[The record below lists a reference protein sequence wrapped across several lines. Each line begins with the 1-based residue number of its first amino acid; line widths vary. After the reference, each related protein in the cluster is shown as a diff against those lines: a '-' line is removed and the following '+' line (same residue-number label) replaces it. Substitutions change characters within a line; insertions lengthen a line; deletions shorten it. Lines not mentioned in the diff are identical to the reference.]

1 MTDDLTRPSASFGDA
16 ASAPAAGAPM
26 TRREARAA
34 EGHVSRRALREAER
48 AAEARA
54 AGVARPAPA
63 VPHMA
68 ATLPSVAAAPVPP
81 SPLAQ
86 SAIAVVP
93 AVPVASAAALA
104 PVAPAVPMRTRV
116 ARKVFPPVVMAAAAA
131 LIIGTSV
138 PSNVLGDL
146 TADAA
151 NASIGAV
158 ATASALDA
166 GAVIET
172 NDTAPSLAGGAAP
185 AEAPPSQV
193 LATEA
198 TDAEALPV
206 ANRDDWSVTSYAELM
221 RLQYGNRSFMY
232 ATTGTGAVRWPF
244 PFAAEISSG
253 FGNRSAPCRGCS
265 SYHQGLDFVPGY
277 GTPIQSIADGVVTF
291 AGWGGGYGLHVIIE
305 HVINGQKVTTLYAH
319 MAPDSTPLSE
329 GDPIAAGDYIGQVG
343 DTGLSTAP
351 HLHFEL
357 KLDGVAVDPYAWL
370 TTNAS

>member
-54 AGVARPAPA
+54 AGVARSAPDA
-63 VPHMA
+63 PPVA
-68 ATLPSVAAAPVPP
+68 ATLP
-81 SPLAQ
+81 PLAPTPL
-86 SAIAVVP
+86 APAP
-93 AVPVASAAALA
+93 AVPVASAVAL
-104 PVAPAVPMRTRV
+104 APAVPMRTRV

-172 NDTAPSLAGGAAP
+172 NDTAPSLAEGAAP

-198 TDAEALPV
+198 ADAEVVPV

-277 GTPIQSIADGVVTF
+277 GTPIQSIADGTVTF
-291 AGWGGGYGLHVIIE
+291 AGWGGGYGLHVIID
-305 HVINGQKVTTLYAH
+305 HVINGKKVTTLYAH
-319 MAPDSTPLSE
+319 MAPDSTPLST

>member
-1 MTDDLTRPSASFGDA
+1 MTDDLTRQSAGFGDA
-16 ASAPAAGAPM
+16 AQASTPASQPM

-48 AAEARA
+48 ATERQAERPVVRQP
-54 AGVARPAPA
+54 VAVLQP
-63 VPHMA
+63 
-68 ATLPSVAAAPVPP
+68 
-81 SPLAQ
+81 
-86 SAIAVVP
+86 VVP
-93 AVPVASAAALA
+93 VVSVPVTPL
-104 PVAPAVPMRTRV
+104 RTRV

-138 PSNVLGDL
+138 PSTVLGELD
-146 TADAA
+146 ADAA
-151 NASIGAV
+151 NASIGTV
-158 ATASALDA
+158 AASALDA

-172 NDTAPSLAGGAAP
+172 TTSAPSLAEGAAP
-185 AEAPPSQV
+185 AEVPPSQV
-193 LATEA
+193 LATA
-198 TDAEALPV
+198 PDDSALPV

-232 ATTGTGAVRWPF
+232 ATTGAGAVRWPF

-253 FGNRSAPCRGCS
+253 YGNRSAPCRGCS
-265 SYHQGLDFVPGY
+265 SYHRGLDFAPGY
-277 GTPIQSIADGVVTF
+277 GTPIQSIADGTVTF
-291 AGWGGGYGLHVIIE
+291 AGWGGGYGLHVILE

-319 MAPDSTPLSE
+319 MSPDSTPLSV
-329 GDPIAAGDYIGQVG
+329 GDTVAAGDYIGQVG

-357 KLDGVAVDPYAWL
+357 HLDGVPVDPFAWL

>member
-1 MTDDLTRPSASFGDA
+1 MTDDLTRLSAGFGDA
-16 ASAPAAGAPM
+16 AQASTLASQPM

-48 AAEARA
+48 ATERQAERPVVRQP
-54 AGVARPAPA
+54 VAVLQP
-63 VPHMA
+63 
-68 ATLPSVAAAPVPP
+68 
-81 SPLAQ
+81 
-86 SAIAVVP
+86 VVP
-93 AVPVASAAALA
+93 VVSVPVTPL
-104 PVAPAVPMRTRV
+104 RTRV

-138 PSNVLGDL
+138 PSTVLGELD
-146 TADAA
+146 ADAA
-151 NASIGAV
+151 NASIGTV
-158 ATASALDA
+158 AASALDA

-172 NDTAPSLAGGAAP
+172 TTSAPSLAEGAAP
-185 AEAPPSQV
+185 AEVPPSQV
-193 LATEA
+193 LATA
-198 TDAEALPV
+198 PDDSALPV

-232 ATTGTGAVRWPF
+232 ATTGAGAVRWPF

-253 FGNRSAPCRGCS
+253 YGNRSAPCRGCS
-265 SYHQGLDFVPGY
+265 SYHRGLDFVPGY
-277 GTPIQSIADGVVTF
+277 GTPIQSIADGTVTF
-291 AGWGGGYGLHVIIE
+291 AGWGGGYGLHVILE

-319 MAPDSTPLSE
+319 MAPDSTPLSV
-329 GDPIAAGDYIGQVG
+329 GDTVAAGDYIGQVG

-357 KLDGVAVDPYAWL
+357 HLDGVPVDPFAWL

>member
-1 MTDDLTRPSASFGDA
+1 MTDDLTRLSAGFGDA
-16 ASAPAAGAPM
+16 AQASTPASQPM

-48 AAEARA
+48 ATERQA
-54 AGVARPAPA
+54 ARPVVLQPVA
-63 VPHMA
+63 VLQP
-68 ATLPSVAAAPVPP
+68 
-81 SPLAQ
+81 
-86 SAIAVVP
+86 VVP
-93 AVPVASAAALA
+93 VVSVPATPL
-104 PVAPAVPMRTRV
+104 RTRV
-116 ARKVFPPVVMAAAAA
+116 ARKIFPPVVMAAAAA

-138 PSNVLGDL
+138 PSTVLGELD
-146 TADAA
+146 ADAA
-151 NASIGAV
+151 NASIGTV
-158 ATASALDA
+158 AASALDA

-172 NDTAPSLAGGAAP
+172 TTSAPSLAEGAAP
-185 AEAPPSQV
+185 AEVPPSQV
-193 LATEA
+193 LATA
-198 TDAEALPV
+198 PDDSALPV

-232 ATTGTGAVRWPF
+232 ATTGAGAVRWPF

-277 GTPIQSIADGVVTF
+277 GTPIQSIADGTVTF
-291 AGWGGGYGLHVIIE
+291 AGWGGGYGLHVILE

-319 MAPDSTPLSE
+319 MAPDSTPLSV
-329 GDPIAAGDYIGQVG
+329 GDTVAAGDYIGQVG

-357 KLDGVAVDPYAWL
+357 KLDGVAVDPFAWL

>member
-1 MTDDLTRPSASFGDA
+1 MTDDLTRLSAGFGDA
-16 ASAPAAGAPM
+16 AQAPAPAAQPM

-34 EGHVSRRALREAER
+34 EASSSRRALREAER
-48 AAEARA
+48 AAQ
-54 AGVARPAPA
+54 RPAVRQPVA
-63 VPHMA
+63 VPQ
-68 ATLPSVAAAPVPP
+68 PVVP
-81 SPLAQ
+81 
-86 SAIAVVP
+86 VVTVP
-93 AVPVASAAALA
+93 AVPL
-104 PVAPAVPMRTRV
+104 RTRV

-138 PSNVLGDL
+138 PSTVLGELD
-146 TADAA
+146 ADAA
-151 NASIGAV
+151 NASVGAL

-172 NDTAPSLAGGAAP
+172 TTSAPNPAEGAAP
-185 AEAPPSQV
+185 AEVPPSQV
-193 LATEA
+193 LATSPEE
-198 TDAEALPV
+198 TALPV

-232 ATTGTGAVRWPF
+232 ATTGSGAVRWPF

-277 GTPIQSIADGVVTF
+277 GTPIQSIADGVVKT
-291 AGWGGGYGLHVIIE
+291 ASYGGGYGQHVVVE

-319 MAPDSTPLSE
+319 MVAGSTPVRTGETIS
-329 GDPIAAGDYIGQVG
+329 AGTMLGTVG
-343 DTGLSTAP
+343 NTGISTGA

-357 KLDGVAVDPYAWL
+357 HLDGVPVDPFAWL

>member
-1 MTDDLTRPSASFGDA
+1 MTDDLTRLSAGFGDA
-16 ASAPAAGAPM
+16 AQASTPASQPM

-48 AAEARA
+48 ATERQA
-54 AGVARPAPA
+54 ARPVVRQPVA
-63 VPHMA
+63 VLQP
-68 ATLPSVAAAPVPP
+68 
-81 SPLAQ
+81 
-86 SAIAVVP
+86 VVP
-93 AVPVASAAALA
+93 VVSVPATPL
-104 PVAPAVPMRTRV
+104 RTRV

-138 PSNVLGDL
+138 PSTVLGELD
-146 TADAA
+146 ADAA
-151 NASIGAV
+151 NASIGTV
-158 ATASALDA
+158 AASALDA

-172 NDTAPSLAGGAAP
+172 TTSAPSLAEGAAP
-185 AEAPPSQV
+185 AEVPPSQV
-193 LATEA
+193 LATA
-198 TDAEALPV
+198 PDDSALPV

-232 ATTGTGAVRWPF
+232 ATTGAGAVRWPF

-277 GTPIQSIADGVVTF
+277 GTPIQSIADGTVTF
-291 AGWGGGYGLHVIIE
+291 AGWGGGYGLHVILE

-319 MAPDSTPLSE
+319 MAPNSTPLSA
-329 GDPIAAGDYIGQVG
+329 GDTVAAGDYLGQVG

-357 KLDGVAVDPYAWL
+357 KLDGVAVDPFAWL